1 MSQSNIRFIGV
12 STSNSSIMKIF
23 PEWSKTLGLNATIS
37 GIDIPLNSEPEI
49 YTSEEVLVALQ
60 RIPYQPV

>member
-49 YTSEEVLVALQ
+49 YTSALEEMVNV
-60 RIPYQPV
+60 

>member
-37 GIDIPLNSEPEI
+37 GIDIPLNSEP
-49 YTSEEVLVALQ
+49 
-60 RIPYQPV
+60 RFIPLL